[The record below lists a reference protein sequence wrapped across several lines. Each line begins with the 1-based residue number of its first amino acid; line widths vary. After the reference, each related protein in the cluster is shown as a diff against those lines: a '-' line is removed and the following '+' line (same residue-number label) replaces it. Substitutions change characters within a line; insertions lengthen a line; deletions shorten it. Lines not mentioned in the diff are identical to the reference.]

1 MKHGAE
7 SIRRS
12 GHLLVG
18 GPTCAPTSPR
28 SICHSGN
35 AVGSASNCFLVYEE
49 RVQPFYMHAS
59 IAEWIVLIMYLHVF
73 TFFTMHQCVFSY
85 VSSAALWPQN
95 SKSLF
100 LNGLKTILHCL
111 LKNRESAR
119 FEAWCMGLTKGR
131 QLSFWSGCW
140 DISGITTC
148 FAVSLIVSLPLF
160 LARIFSFW

>member
-1 MKHGAE
+1 
-7 SIRRS
+7 
-12 GHLLVG
+12 
-18 GPTCAPTSPR
+18 
-28 SICHSGN
+28 
-35 AVGSASNCFLVYEE
+35 VYEE

-59 IAEWIVLIMYLHVF
+59 IAEWIVLITYLQF
-73 TFFTMHQCVFSY
+73 SQCINLYFHM
-85 VSSAALWPQN
+85 SALLQFDL
-95 SKSLF
+95 KILRVF

-119 FEAWCMGLTKGR
+119 FEAWFMDLTKGR

-160 LARIFSFW
+160 LARIFSF